1 MQQLQFPQVLRPV
14 GVVLAASLL
23 LVCPLLG
30 EEHYEYPIGGGPWV
44 LHVSPPRPRET
55 APPSGTVSLEL
66 LRYPLSAKA
75 RRMLEKAVRFI
86 DAGDHAAAIQQLE
99 ETLAKCPS
107 SAAYTQSMV
116 GVEYMRV
123 DRYADAARA
132 LQQAVDLL
140 PHDFVNHSNLGLSLA
155 RLGEYEQA
163 RQELRRAL
171 ELDPQNAN
179 VRRLIAALPSKES
192 R

>member
-1 MQQLQFPQVLRPV
+1 M
-14 GVVLAASLL
+14 GLALIASLL
-23 LVCPLLG
+23 LVCPLPG
-30 EEHYEYPIGGGPWV
+30 EEHYDYPLGGGPWV

-55 APPSGTVSLEL
+55 MPPSGTVSVEL
-66 LRYPLSAKA
+66 LRYPLSGKA
-75 RRMLEKAVRFI
+75 RRMLEKAVRLI
-86 DAGDHAAAIQQLE
+86 DSGDHTTAIQQLE
-99 ETLAKCPS
+99 ETLAKYPS
-107 SAAYTQSMV
+107 SAAYTQSML

-123 DRYADAARA
+123 DKYSDAAKS

-163 RQELRRAL
+163 RQELSRAL

-179 VRRLIAALPSKES
+179 VRRLLAALSSKQS

>member
-1 MQQLQFPQVLRPV
+1 MQQLQFPQALRLA
-14 GVVLAASLL
+14 GLALAASLL

-30 EEHYEYPIGGGPWV
+30 EEHYEYPLGGGPWIFQ
-44 LHVSPPRPRET
+44 VSPPRDRET
-55 APPSGTVSLEL
+55 KPPSGTVSVDL
-66 LRYPLSAKA
+66 LRYPLSGKA
-75 RRMLEKAVRFI
+75 RRMLEKAVWLI
-86 DAGDHAAAIQQLE
+86 DAGDHTTAIRQLE
-99 ETLAKCPS
+99 ETLAKYPS
-107 SAAYTQSMV
+107 SAAYTQSML

-123 DRYADAARA
+123 EKYTDAAKS

-163 RQELRRAL
+163 RQELSRAL

-179 VRRLIAALPSKES
+179 VRRLLAALPAAEN

>member
-1 MQQLQFPQVLRPV
+1 MQQLQFPQALRSI
-14 GVVLAASLL
+14 GFVLAASLL
-23 LVCPLLG
+23 LVCPLPG
-30 EEHYEYPIGGGPWV
+30 EEHYEYPLGGGPWIF
-44 LHVSPPRPRET
+44 HVSPPRDRET
-55 APPSGTVSLEL
+55 RPPSGTVSVDL

-86 DAGDHAAAIQQLE
+86 DSGDHTAAIQQLE
-99 ETLAKCPS
+99 QTLAKCPS
-107 SAAYTQSMV
+107 SAAYAQSML

-123 DRYADAARA
+123 DRYSDAAKS

-179 VRRLIAALPSKES
+179 VRRLLAALPAAEN